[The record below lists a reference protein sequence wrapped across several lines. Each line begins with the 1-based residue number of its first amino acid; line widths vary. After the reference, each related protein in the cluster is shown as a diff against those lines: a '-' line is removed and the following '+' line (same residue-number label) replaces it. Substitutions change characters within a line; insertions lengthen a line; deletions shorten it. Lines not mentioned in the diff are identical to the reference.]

1 MQKIEDTK
9 KSVDFLP
16 DELKSCF
23 EGVHDF
29 TKCLTIEPSSV
40 EFLQPYLKEEHLLNI
55 IEQIPQIP
63 QIPQIQQIPQ
73 NPPAVNRFTL
83 DSSSILG
90 NQEQKDQLNAAIREI
105 VPNFKSFQLVY
116 TSKDDAYDHETIFQK
131 SRNHVITLLL
141 VKSTTNKIMGG
152 VIPIQFQNLNGNYS

>member
-63 QIPQIQQIPQ
+63 QIQQIPQ

-105 VPNFKSFQLVY
+105 VPNFRS
-116 TSKDDAYDHETIFQK
+116 I
-131 SRNHVITLLL
+131 
-141 VKSTTNKIMGG
+141 
-152 VIPIQFQNLNGNYS
+152 

>member
-1 MQKIEDTK
+1 MISGSNHDIDTVLSKAYEVLAEKNKSIVKVMQKIEDTK

-55 IEQIPQIP
+55 IEQIPQ
-63 QIPQIQQIPQ
+63 
-73 NPPAVNRFTL
+73 NPPAVERFTLL

-105 VPNFKSFQLVY
+105 VPNFKSF
-116 TSKDDAYDHETIFQK
+116 
-131 SRNHVITLLL
+131 
-141 VKSTTNKIMGG
+141 
-152 VIPIQFQNLNGNYS
+152 

>member
-29 TKCLTIEPSSV
+29 TKCLTIEPSAV
-40 EFLQPYLKEEHLLNI
+40 EFLQPYLKEEHLLDI
-55 IEQIPQIP
+55 IEQIPQN
-63 QIPQIQQIPQ
+63 PQ
-73 NPPAVNRFTL
+73 NPPAVNKFTL
-83 DSSSILG
+83 DSSIILG

-105 VPNFKSFQLVY
+105 VPNF
-116 TSKDDAYDHETIFQK
+116 
-131 SRNHVITLLL
+131 
-141 VKSTTNKIMGG
+141 
-152 VIPIQFQNLNGNYS
+152 

>member
-55 IEQIPQIP
+55 IEQIPQ
-63 QIPQIQQIPQ
+63 
-73 NPPAVNRFTL
+73 NPPAVERFTQF

-131 SRNHVITLLL
+131 SKNHVITLLL

-152 VIPIQFQNLNGNYS
+152 VIPIQFQNLNGNWS